1 MNEIQKKRAN
11 KRRMKIY
18 NHLANQVGGTSSS
31 HKLHHRAKVI
41 AEFCVND
48 TGPNQCTIVDGYHVW
63 CEMNDVPLSQE
74 QGRREG
80 VAMKGNHKW
89 EDDDLGQKWDV
100 YDVFDEQYQEVRNR
114 HIQRIERQWKD
125 EQEALRDII
134 EMPHLN
140 PLNTNGEE

>member
-1 MNEIQKKRAN
+1 MNMNEIKKKRAN

-31 HKLHHRAKVI
+31 HKLHHRASVI

-48 TGPNQCTIVDGYHVW
+48 TGPNRCTIVDGYRVW

-80 VAMKGNHKW
+80 VAMKGDHKW
-89 EDDDLGQKWDV
+89 DDFGQKWDV
-100 YDVFDEQYQEVRNR
+100 YDVFDDQYHEVRNKYM
-114 HIQRIERQWKD
+114 QRIERQWEN
-125 EQEALRDII
+125 EQAALRDVI
-134 EMPHLN
+134 EMPHLD
-140 PLNTNGEE
+140 PLNTDGEE